1 MYEIILT
8 SSVLILILIA
18 LRRVLRG
25 RIAPTLQYALW
36 LLVAAR
42 LLMPGTLFH
51 APVTVLGF
59 VDGIHSAVVDLYTE
73 EMPSVPE
80 QPTTSPLS
88 PPLSEQTIPVQP
100 TPTRPSADGNTTNR
114 VPASQL
120 TPTPQKS
127 AIQWWDI
134 LWKVGVVTVGSV
146 FLISNLIFYRKL
158 RRNRQRIPTDSLPI
172 PCHLPVY
179 YVESLSAPCLFGLK
193 GAIYVNE
200 TALPPQRLRH
210 VLTHELTH
218 HRHGDHLWSLLRCI
232 CLAMH
237 WYNPLVWW
245 AAMLSRRDCELSC
258 DSAVLYSLGDTSAI
272 SYGETLMAMLTKTR
286 PSLLH
291 TATTMGME
299 KRTMVERLQRIV
311 HRPKMRKGTAIAVAL
326 VAIGAV
332 TLTFG
337 GCTDTSNTTDTDT
350 KPPIEDTQTT
360 DTPSTENDKGQSDN
374 SSDAVS
380 ISESYTHPSGL
391 FRMELPTAL
400 PVVVV
405 ESEDGIHFYDET
417 VYQRGREDGWILS
430 VHPQPADWNGDT
442 NFTWTLATFDTN
454 GTPQNFILEYSSTYS
469 EAFSVLRLR
478 IAESFTSFATAEQ
491 FSRLIHDNYEKN
503 LALAVSYLP
512 YLSWRNY
519 RELYSGFSPD
529 GFYEL
534 EHLQNALYVFA
545 NSGTASFDQYHDML
559 SMTDDGLDGA
569 YSQNLSGIFVMLF
582 LRNQERFLSVV
593 NSDYITDTERAR
605 IAQYVKY
612 ELDSHSTEA
621 DSKQITFTDA
631 EVISGLSRLYYASVW
646 YGDGR
651 PEGLTLTLTGDW
663 TLDSIQDALFTA
675 VSEAI
680 VGTPIAHDLTGI
692 TIGSDF
698 RLPDEMH
705 DGMTLTVP
713 FYATYQSQEAH
724 TLPSGEIFYC
734 SEQTDTLSAT
744 IQLVG

>member
-1 MYEIILT
+1 MYDIILT
-8 SSVLILILIA
+8 SSVLILILVA

-36 LLVAAR
+36 LLVVAR

-59 VDGIHSAVVDLYTE
+59 AEEMHRAVVDFCTEEPTPEQSTTPPLYT
-73 EMPSVPE
+73 
-80 QPTTSPLS
+80 PL
-88 PPLSEQTIPVQP
+88 PAQTIPVP
-100 TPTRPSADGNTTNR
+100 TLPPEIDDTTSR
-114 VPASQL
+114 VPAPQV
-120 TPTPQKS
+120 TPTPQKTT
-127 AIQWWDI
+127 IHWWDI
-134 LWKVGVVTVGSV
+134 LWKAGIVTVGSV
-146 FLISNLIFYRKL
+146 FLISNFVFYRKL
-158 RRNRQRIPTDSLPI
+158 RRNRQRISTDSLPI

-179 YVESLSAPCLFGLK
+179 YVESLAAPCLFGLK
-193 GAIYVNE
+193 SAIYVNQ
-200 TALPPQRLRH
+200 TALHPQRLRH

-232 CLAMH
+232 CLAVH

-245 AAMLSRRDCELSC
+245 AAVLSRRDCELSC

-311 HRPKMRKGTAIAVAL
+311 HRPRMMKWTGAVVAL
-326 VAIGAV
+326 VAMGAV

-337 GCTDTSNTTDTDT
+337 GCTDTNNTTDTDT
-350 KPPIEDTQTT
+350 NSPTQTT
-360 DTPSTENDKGQSDN
+360 ASPSTENDKGKSDN
-374 SSDAVS
+374 SSDTVS

-391 FRMELPTAL
+391 FRMELPSAL
-400 PVVVV
+400 PVVAV

-417 VYQRGREDGWILS
+417 LYQRGREEGWILS
-430 VHPQPADWNGDT
+430 VHPQPTDWNGDT

-454 GTPQNFILEYSSTYS
+454 GTPQNFILEYNSAYS
-469 EAFSVLRLR
+469 DEFAALRLR

-491 FSRLIHDNYEKN
+491 FSRLIHDNYEEN
-503 LALAVSYLP
+503 LALAISYLP

-519 RELYSGFSPD
+519 RELYNGFSDD

-569 YSQNLSGIFVMLF
+569 YTQNLSGIFMMLF

-593 NSDYITDTERAR
+593 NSDYITDIERAR
-605 IAQYVKY
+605 VARYVKY

-621 DSKQITFTDA
+621 DSREITFTDA
-631 EVISGLSRLYYASVW
+631 EVICGLSRLYYTDVW
-646 YGDGR
+646 YHGGS
-651 PEGLTLTLTGDW
+651 PEELTVTLTGDW
-663 TLDSIQDALFTA
+663 TLDSIQNALLTA

-680 VGTPIAHDLTGI
+680 VGTPIEHDLVGI
-692 TIGSDF
+692 TIGNDF
-698 RLPDEMH
+698 RFPDERH

-713 FYATYQSQEAH
+713 FYATYQSQEVH
-724 TLPSGEIFYC
+724 ILPSGETFSC

>member
-36 LLVAAR
+36 LLVAVR

-59 VDGIHSAVVDLYTE
+59 VDGIHSAAVDSLTEETPPAIEPTPPLYT
-73 EMPSVPE
+73 
-80 QPTTSPLS
+80 PL
-88 PPLSEQTIPVQP
+88 PEQTIPVEPMP
-100 TPTRPSADGNTTNR
+100 TLPPVEGDTTSR
-114 VPASQL
+114 VPAPQV

-127 AIQWWDI
+127 AINWWNI
-134 LWKVGVVTVGSV
+134 LWKTGVVTVGSV

-179 YVESLSAPCLFGLK
+179 YVESLAAPCLFGVK
-193 GAIYVNE
+193 SAIYVNE
-200 TALPPQRLRH
+200 TALHPQRLRH

-258 DSAVLYSLGDTSAI
+258 DSAVLYSLGNTSAI

-291 TATTMGME
+291 TATTMGTE
-299 KRTMVERLQRIV
+299 KRTMTERLQLIV
-311 HRPKMRKGTAIAVAL
+311 HRPKMRKGTAVAVAL

-337 GCTDTSNTTDTDT
+337 GCSDTGNTTDT
-350 KPPIEDTQTT
+350 KPPIEGTQTV
-360 DTPSTENDKGQSDN
+360 DTPSTEQDNTQSDN
-374 SSDAVS
+374 ISSTVFS
-380 ISESYTHPSGL
+380 GETYTHPSGL
-391 FRMELPTAL
+391 FRMELPTTL
-400 PVVVV
+400 PVVAV

-417 VYQRGREDGWILS
+417 VYQSGREDGWILS

-454 GTPQNFILEYSSTYS
+454 GTPQNFILEYSSAYS
-469 EAFSVLRLR
+469 DEFSALRLR

-491 FSRLIHDNYEKN
+491 FSRLIHDNYEEN
-503 LALAVSYLP
+503 LTLAISYLP

-519 RELYSGFSPD
+519 GELYSGFSPD

-534 EHLQNALYVFA
+534 EHLQNALYQFA
-545 NSGTASFDQYHDML
+545 DSGTASFDQYHDML
-559 SMTDDGLDGA
+559 SMTEDGLDGA
-569 YSQNLSGIFVMLF
+569 FSQNLSGIFVTLF

-605 IAQYVKY
+605 VARYVKY
-612 ELDSHSTEA
+612 ELDSQPTEA

-631 EVISGLSRLYYASVW
+631 EVISGLSRLYSTDVW
-646 YGDGR
+646 YRGGS
-651 PEGLTLTLTGDW
+651 PEGLTVTLTGDW
-663 TLDSIQDALFTA
+663 TLDKMQEALFAT

-680 VGTPIAHDLTGI
+680 EGTPVEHDLVGI
-692 TIGSDF
+692 TIGNDF
-698 RLPDEMH
+698 RFPDEMR
-705 DGMTLTVP
+705 DGVTLTVP

-724 TLPSGEIFYC
+724 TLPSGQIFYC
-734 SEQTDTLSAT
+734 SEQTDALSAT